1 MAIDLTKTLCD
12 LDPKTVIPYGVTPH
26 SPIGPTITTDSM
38 KDITLHAADIRIVLT
53 DGTKV
58 TIKQI
63 LDRLK
68 ALEETI
74 GIERI
79 LLGDPDTK

>member
-1 MAIDLTKTLCD
+1 MA
-12 LDPKTVIPYGVTPH
+12 LDPKAFWDPNQKTAVPYGVTPH
-26 SPIGPTITTDSM
+26 GPIGPTITSDSLN
-38 KDITLHAADIRIVLT
+38 DITLSAKDIRIELS
-53 DGTKV
+53 DGTRV
-58 TIKQI
+58 SIKEI

>member
-1 MAIDLTKTLCD
+1 MAIDPKAFW
-12 LDPKTVIPYGVTPH
+12 DPNTQTTVPYGVTSH
-26 SPIGPTITTDSM
+26 GPIGPTITTDSM
-38 KDITLHAADIRIVLT
+38 EDITLHAKDVNIELT

-58 TIKQI
+58 SIRQI

-79 LLGDPDTK
+79 LLGDQDTK

>member
-1 MAIDLTKTLCD
+1 MAIDLTKTLWDANLQRQVPCA
-12 LDPKTVIPYGVTPH
+12 IQ
-26 SPIGPTITTDSM
+26 PTITTDSM